1 MKTATKAPKIYSSSK
16 IVICPSREA
25 AKEVVAK
32 YAAITGTENYYEDR
46 DLFDSLYRE
55 ACTEYNY
62 LNMTPS
68 QLEMIAEDYRI
79 AFPTQNVNIH
89 SEDHGGLWYGF
100 TTWEKQIEC
109 FFEYPVFTEAGK
121 AVMKK
126 RQEEAAKLG
135 IIASWD

>member
-16 IVICPSREA
+16 IVICPSKAE
-25 AKEVVAK
+25 AKEYMKK
-32 YAAITGTENYYEDR
+32 YVEITGTDNIYEDR
-46 DLFDSLYRE
+46 DLFDSLYRA
-55 ACTEYNY
+55 ACTEHVYNDK
-62 LNMTPS
+62 TIS
-68 QLEMIAEDYRI
+68 ELEIISEDYRMK
-79 AFPTQNVNIH
+79 FPTQNINIH